1 MRITVF
7 GATGPAGKLL
17 TERAIQAGHMVTAFA
32 RSPAKLG
39 SLADQVSVVVGEL
52 ADAAAIDRAVQ
63 GADAVISLLGP
74 SGKSSGLPISEG
86 MRHIVDAMERHGV
99 RRLIATATPSAADPN
114 DRFKVSFWLA
124 VRMIKALAGT
134 AYADIVATAGV
145 ARSSTLDWTLLR
157 LPMLTDAP
165 SEHPAVA
172 GYVGDPQIKLFW
184 LSRSAL
190 ADFILAQLQSR
201 AWGRK
206 APVITNG

>member
-17 TERAIQAGHMVTAFA
+17 TVRAIQAGHIVTAFA

-39 SLADQVSVVVGEL
+39 SLADQVSVVTGEL
-52 ADAAAIDRAVQ
+52 ADGEAIDRAVQ

-134 AYADIVATAGV
+134 AYADIVATADIV
-145 ARSSTLDWTLLR
+145 RASALDWTLLR

-165 SEHPAVA
+165 AQRPAVL
-172 GYVGDPQIKLFW
+172 GYVGDPQIKLFS
-184 LSRSAL
+184 LSRPAL
-190 ADFILAQLQSR
+190 ANVILTQLQSGN
-201 AWGRK
+201 WVRK
-206 APVITNG
+206 APAIANG